1 MALELKRRG
10 DFRNV
15 DDLSDFEFNDLY
27 LDAISGSLEF
37 MVDTATKT
45 SIPQSLIDQQTSP
58 NFLQPQIYNSQSA
71 SWAPFSNEARTLRRG
86 DILKIASWNLFFS
99 APAAAARASTA
110 IAYLRTMFGQE
121 PHNLVVMF
129 QELRQ
134 ESLEVILEDKWTQQN
149 FVLSDTEPPY
159 FDCADN
165 KSFDEK
171 PNCIP
176 SRYFT
181 LMMISRNLPISNC
194 FRLPFVSEMERDA
207 LVVEIPVSEDHG
219 PEASKRSLRLCTTH
233 LESLYTGKELRFR
246 QLVQVSALLKS
257 DSPQGQR
264 FYGGL
269 VGGDMNSVDPSEH
282 NTHRA
287 PEVNLKDVW
296 EDEPARTPPA
306 LKPFQKDITY
316 GKARGN
322 TWGYQSDRAKTRKR
336 LDKFL
341 YTGSIETF
349 ALSEAQD
356 ITGKLGRFGIG
367 LKTKAGLDDVW
378 VSDHFGI
385 TVGIKVI

>member
-1 MALELKRRG
+1 MSLYGPFITRGFCLPMNRTVLVLYLGRRYHRHRSSFSRNGGLNQRWKSWFQRKPQRTNLIRPYHTSQYPSRESRLMALELKRRG

-15 DDLSDFEFNDLY
+15 DDLSDPEFNELY

-71 SWAPFSNEARTLRRG
+71 SWAPFSNEARTLGRG

-149 FVLSDTEPPY
+149 FVLSNTEPPY

-194 FRLPFVSEMERDA
+194 FRLPFISEIERDA
-207 LVVEIPVSEDHG
+207 LVVEIPVSEDDG
-219 PEASKRSLRLCTTH
+219 SEALKRLLRLCITH
-233 LESLYTGKELRFR
+233 LKLLYIGKELRFH
-246 QLVQVSALLKS
+246 QLA
-257 DSPQGQR
+257 
-264 FYGGL
+264 
-269 VGGDMNSVDPSEH
+269 
-282 NTHRA
+282 
-287 PEVNLKDVW
+287 
-296 EDEPARTPPA
+296 
-306 LKPFQKDITY
+306 
-316 GKARGN
+316 
-322 TWGYQSDRAKTRKR
+322 
-336 LDKFL
+336 
-341 YTGSIETF
+341 
-349 ALSEAQD
+349 
-356 ITGKLGRFGIG
+356 
-367 LKTKAGLDDVW
+367 
-378 VSDHFGI
+378 
-385 TVGIKVI
+385 